1 MITEATEKDWTN
13 FWEESTMNATATKTR
28 ENISIDE
35 ARQLRDEIIEQIEV
49 AFAIW
54 GDEDCFEQRAISS
67 LISDS
72 FVDKGVM

>member
-1 MITEATEKDWTN
+1 MITEATQKDWTN

>member
-1 MITEATEKDWTN
+1 
-13 FWEESTMNATATKTR
+13 MNATATKTR